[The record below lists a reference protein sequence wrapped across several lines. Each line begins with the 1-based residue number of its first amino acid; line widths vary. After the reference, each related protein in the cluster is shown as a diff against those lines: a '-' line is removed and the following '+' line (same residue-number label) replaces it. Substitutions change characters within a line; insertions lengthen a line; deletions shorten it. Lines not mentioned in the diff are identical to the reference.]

1 VSTAVKYEIVTV
13 SRAGTQRRH
22 QYTTEDELRPGDV
35 VFLEGR
41 YWLVDRVEA
50 SDDGV
55 PARAFAKPAR
65 YRLLLRHPSGRTE
78 AGAFRRYRPDAPTLG
93 HAFSTL
99 ENGRP
104 VSWEVIDRQLARD
117 AEGEPHVKLVAERD
131 YRELEDLPDHELEH
145 ALAVRESE
153 LPAPAET
160 MLARADETGNAVE
173 LVALDPGEAPDWAEA
188 EEYLDA
194 LVLDEVEDDLL
205 VLCGVDPDR
214 DPRDSWLG
222 RVKERLRSDLER
234 FRGDTEGDHDE
245 IEEWDF
251 RGGRIFASV
260 GSFDDESD
268 PERGHGW
275 MVRLLDAG
283 VLAAAG
289 FARVR
294 KPQLDASDSW

>member
-1 VSTAVKYEIVTV
+1 VSTTVKYEVVTV
-13 SRAGTQRRH
+13 NRAGIERRH
-22 QYTTEDELRPGDV
+22 QYATGDELTPGDV
-35 VFLEGR
+35 VLLEGR
-41 YWLVDRVEA
+41 YWLVERVETH
-50 SDDGV
+50 GNEM

-65 YRLLLRHPSGRTE
+65 YRLLLRHPSGRVE
-78 AGAFRRYRPDAPTLG
+78 AGAFRRYRPDAPGLG
-93 HAFSTL
+93 HAFSTM
-99 ENGRP
+99 EDGQP
-104 VSWEVIDRQLARD
+104 VSWEVVDRRLARD
-117 AEGEPHVKLVAERD
+117 AEGEPYVELVAERD
-131 YRELEDLPDHELEH
+131 YRELEELPDHELEH

-153 LPAPAET
+153 LPAAAEA
-160 MLARADETGNAVE
+160 MFARAEEAGNAVE

-214 DPRDSWLG
+214 DPRDSWLST
-222 RVKERLRSDLER
+222 VKERLRSDLEG
-234 FRGDTEGDHDE
+234 FREDIEGDHDE

-260 GSFDDESD
+260 GSFDDEAD
-268 PERGHGW
+268 PDSGHGW

-294 KPQLDASDSW
+294 KAQLDSSGA

>member
-1 VSTAVKYEIVTV
+1 MSTTVKYEVVTV
-13 SRAGTQRRH
+13 NRAGIERRH
-22 QYTTEDELRPGDV
+22 QYATGDELTPGDV
-35 VFLEGR
+35 VLLEGR
-41 YWLVDRVEA
+41 YWLVERVETHG
-50 SDDGV
+50 DEM

-65 YRLLLRHPSGRTE
+65 YRLLLRHPSGRVE
-78 AGAFRRYRPDAPTLG
+78 AGAFRRYRPDAPGLG
-93 HAFSTL
+93 HAFSTI
-99 ENGRP
+99 EDGQP
-104 VSWEVIDRQLARD
+104 VSWEVVDRRLARD
-117 AEGEPHVKLVAERD
+117 AEGEPYVELVAERD
-131 YRELEDLPDHELEH
+131 YRELEELPDHELEH

-153 LPAPAET
+153 LPAAAEA
-160 MLARADETGNAVE
+160 MFARAEETGNAVE

-214 DPRDSWLG
+214 DPRDSWLST
-222 RVKERLRSDLER
+222 VKERLRSDLEG
-234 FRGDTEGDHDE
+234 FREDIEGDHDE

-260 GSFDDESD
+260 GSFDDEAD
-268 PERGHGW
+268 PDSGHGW

-294 KPQLDASDSW
+294 KAQLDNSGA